1 MVQKFIKIHSNDLVA
16 VALCPLEKGTVCNVD
31 GQEVTLIEDIAQG
44 HKFALKDIKKDQPI
58 IKYGYPMQVMTA
70 KVAQESQR
78 KTSSKEAGFIHTT

>member
-44 HKFALKDIKKDQPI
+44 HKFALKDIKKI
-58 IKYGYPMQVMTA
+58 NLLLNYGYPVGICKGRYQA
-70 KVAQESQR
+70 R
-78 KTSSKEAGFIHTT
+78 KLDSYTQYENWLK